1 MPGSMRAN
9 RCGGCAVSI
18 AVAGQVVP
26 MHAEQFGDTFDD
38 GAIEGRRAV
47 DDPVGEVAVSTV

>member
-1 MPGSMRAN
+1 MRAN

-26 MHAEQFGDTFDD
+26 RHAEQFGDPYDAR
-38 GAIEGRRAV
+38 AIEARRAI

>member
-1 MPGSMRAN
+1 MRAN